1 MLASLKSVIRPGG
14 NTSLDSDGQLVE
26 KEADMVERV
35 NGSRGTA
42 GSVGKEEPQH
52 EAGAEASF
60 FVLITVAVEL
70 FLAVTVTE

>member
-14 NTSLDSDGQLVE
+14 KTSLDSVGQLVE
-26 KEADMVERV
+26 KEADMVDRV

-42 GSVGKEEPQH
+42 GSVGKEDPQH
-52 EAGAEASF
+52 EVGTDASF
-60 FVLITVAVEL
+60 LVLITVAVEL

>member
-1 MLASLKSVIRPGG
+1 M
-14 NTSLDSDGQLVE
+14 DSDGQLVE
-26 KEADMVERV
+26 KEADMVDRV

-42 GSVGKEEPQH
+42 GSVGKEDPQH
-52 EAGAEASF
+52 EVGTDVSF

>member
-1 MLASLKSVIRPGG
+1 MLASLKSVILPGG
-14 NTSLDSDGQLVE
+14 KTSLDSDGQLVE
-26 KEADMVERV
+26 KEADMVDRV

-42 GSVGKEEPQH
+42 GKVGREDPQH
-52 EAGAEASF
+52 EEGADDSF

>member
-1 MLASLKSVIRPGG
+1 MLASLKSVILPGG
-14 NTSLDSDGQLVE
+14 KTSLDSDGQLVE
-26 KEADMVERV
+26 KEADMVDLV

-42 GSVGKEEPQH
+42 GIVGKEEPQH
-52 EAGAEASF
+52 EDGIAGSF